1 MPIKDLCRSFSFD
14 LSAIN
19 CLVNLSR
26 LQTTGRFSIIFEG
39 AEMLHAPYC
48 YRESWSEFLLYIDDR
63 SSINLLYLQR
73 RRRVSAIFEGA
84 ETLYGSCCHRGSWL
98 EFLFYIA
105 DQLSINLL
113 YPQTR
118 RRVSIIS

>member
-1 MPIKDLCRSFSFD
+1 MLIKDLCRSFSFD
-14 LSAIN
+14 LSAID
-19 CLVNLSR
+19 CLPNLSR
-26 LQTTGRFSIIFEG
+26 SRTTRRFSIIFEG
-39 AEMLHAPYC
+39 AEMLYAPYC
-48 YRESWSEFLLYIDDR
+48 YRESRLEFLLYIDDR
-63 SSINLLYLQR
+63 SSINLLYPQR
-73 RRRVSAIFEGA
+73 CRRVSAIFEGA

-113 YPQTR
+113 YLQTR

>member
-1 MPIKDLCRSFSFD
+1 MPIKDLCRSFSSD

-19 CLVNLSR
+19 CLLNLLR
-26 LQTTGRFSIIFEG
+26 LQRTRRFSIIFEG
-39 AEMLHAPYC
+39 AEMLYPPML
-48 YRESWSEFLLYIDDR
+48 YRESWLEFLLYMVDR

-73 RRRVSAIFEGA
+73 RRRVSTIFEGA

-98 EFLFYIA
+98 EFLFYVA

-113 YPQTR
+113 YLQTR